1 LKYHAG
7 GPERG
12 FNVVAENDVMSGR
25 GKQPVVWRVVLVLAL
40 AAAVGV
46 VLVATLDADPSP
58 PQRAHAHTSAASAL
72 ASGTTTVDVAANVT
86 GPTCGAQTAS
96 TLASVDTTVAQ
107 GIYTAELQSREVSAD
122 AAHVTHF
129 PALLSALASNNA
141 AAVREAVH
149 AIVYTPHWH
158 IVRLRV
164 LQAGHVVAD
173 VGGPDVIAPVSG
185 TLSAHGKTLGT
196 YVMSVQDDVG
206 YVKLVSRFI
215 GVPVNLYRNG
225 SFLMG
230 TLEPAPAKPSNG
242 TTVHVDGVSYL
253 VQLLSAHAFPSG
265 PLGVALFIPAPS
277 RATSSASCAA
287 VRLAAWGS
295 VATHVAARLQ
305 PLPAHYQSLVDVLH
319 DTTGAPAYVR
329 AGSTRIAGGSVPARL
344 PSHGI
349 VKYGG
354 SSWAVFSWEAVPPA
368 RIYFLTPLS

>member
-1 LKYHAG
+1 
-7 GPERG
+7 
-12 FNVVAENDVMSGR
+12 MSGR
-25 GKQPVVWRVVLVLAL
+25 GKQPVVWRLALVLVI
-40 AAAVGV
+40 AAAVAV

-58 PQRAHAHTSAASAL
+58 PRQAHARASASSAVVSGVTSADVSAHSS
-72 ASGTTTVDVAANVT
+72 APA
-86 GPTCGAQTAS
+86 CGAQTAS

-107 GIYTAELQSREVSAD
+107 GIYTAELQSHEVRAD

-129 PALLSALASNNA
+129 PALLSALTSDNA

-149 AIVYTPHWH
+149 DIVYTPHWH

-164 LQAGHVVAD
+164 LEAGHVVAD

-185 TLSAHGKTLGT
+185 TLSAHGRTLGT

-230 TLEPAPAKPSNG
+230 TLEPAPAKPGNG
-242 TTVHVDGVSYL
+242 ATVHVGGASYL
-253 VQLLSAHAFPSG
+253 VQLLSAQAFPSG
-265 PLGVALFIPAPS
+265 PLGVALFLPVPS

-295 VATHVAARLQ
+295 IAMHVAARLH
-305 PLPAHYQSLVDVLH
+305 PLSAHYQSLVDVLH

-368 RIYFLTPLS
+368 RIYFLTPLN

>member
-1 LKYHAG
+1 
-7 GPERG
+7 
-12 FNVVAENDVMSGR
+12 MSGS
-25 GKQPVVWRVVLVLAL
+25 GKQTVLWRVALAL
-40 AAAVGV
+40 AITVAAGV

-58 PQRAHAHTSAASAL
+58 PHRASARVISSSGGADRP
-72 ASGTTTVDVAANVT
+72 ASAGVSSSAGVPA
-86 GPTCGAQTAS
+86 CSAQTAA

-107 GIYTAELQSREVSAD
+107 GIYTAETQSREVTAD
-122 AAHVTHF
+122 AAHVTHSQ
-129 PALLSALASNNA
+129 ALLSALARNSA
-141 AAVREAVH
+141 AGVREAVH
-149 AIVYTPHWH
+149 SIVYTPHWH

-173 VGGPDVIAPVSG
+173 VGGPDVIAPVTG
-185 TLSAHGKTLGT
+185 TLSSHGRTVGT

-230 TLEPAPAKPSNG
+230 TLQSAAATPSDG
-242 TTVHVDGVSYL
+242 ASVHVHGASYL
-253 VQLLSAHAFPSG
+253 VRLLSARAFPSG
-265 PLGVALFIPAPS
+265 ALRVALFIPAPS
-277 RATSSASCAA
+277 RATSNASCAA

-295 VATHVAARLQ
+295 VAMHVAARLQ
-305 PLPAHYQSLVDVLH
+305 PLPAHYQSLVQVLH

-329 AGSTRIAGGSVPARL
+329 AGSTRIAGGAVPARL
-344 PSHGI
+344 PSRGT

-368 RIYFLTPLS
+368 RIYFLTPLA

>member
-1 LKYHAG
+1 
-7 GPERG
+7 
-12 FNVVAENDVMSGR
+12 MSGR
-25 GKQPVVWRVVLVLAL
+25 GKQPVLWRLALVLVI
-40 AAAVGV
+40 AAAVAV

-58 PQRAHAHTSAASAL
+58 PHRAQARASASSAGARVE
-72 ASGTTTVDVAANVT
+72 ASADVATNTAT
-86 GPTCGAQTAS
+86 PTCGAQTAS
-96 TLASVDTTVAQ
+96 TVASVDTAVAQ
-107 GIYTAELQSREVSAD
+107 GIYTSEMQSREVGAD
-122 AAHVTHF
+122 AGHVTHF
-129 PALLSALASNNA
+129 PALVSALASHNA

-149 AIVYTPHWH
+149 NIVYTPHWH

-164 LQAGHVVAD
+164 LQAGRVLAD
-173 VGGPDVIAPVSG
+173 VGGPDVIAPVTG

-230 TLEPAPAKPSNG
+230 TLEPAPTPPRNDA
-242 TTVHVDGVSYL
+242 TVHVGGASYL
-253 VQLLSAHAFPSG
+253 VQLVSAQAFPSG
-265 PLGVALFIPAPS
+265 PLRVALFIPAPS
-277 RATSSASCAA
+277 RASSSASCAA

-295 VATHVAARLQ
+295 VATHIAARLQ

-329 AGSTRIAGGSVPARL
+329 AGSTRIAGGTEPARL
-344 PSHGI
+344 PSRGI